1 MSKFECNV
9 CPASF
14 SSGLGLDRHYEDH
27 IWIVAKEEPGNDEIG
42 IGSSKSDSYL
52 IEPRKEEEQIPGIT
66 MVLFKFLFSK
76 N

>member
-1 MSKFECNV
+1 MSKFDCNV

-14 SSGLGLDRHYEDH
+14 SSGLGLDHHYEDH

-52 IEPRKEEEQIPGIT
+52 VEPRKEADQITGMT
-66 MVLFKFLFSK
+66 MAVFKFLFSM

>member
-14 SSGLGLDRHYEDH
+14 SSGLGLDHHYEDH
-27 IWIVAKEEPGNDEIG
+27 IWIVAKEESGNYEIG

-52 IEPRKEEEQIPGIT
+52 IEPRKEDEEQIPGIT
-66 MVLFKFLFSK
+66 MVPFSTK
-76 N
+76 SS

>member
-14 SSGLGLDRHYEDH
+14 SSVLGLDQHYEDH
-27 IWIVAKEEPGNDEIG
+27 TWIVAKEEPGNDEIG

-52 IEPRKEEEQIPGIT
+52 IEPRKEEEQNPGMT
-66 MVLFKFLFSK
+66 MVLFKFLFSI